1 MAARPH
7 LCLVVIGTRHD
18 LVAVGREVKRK
29 HLLDMALHGPN
40 VAPGAAVPQSPFK
53 QGARMCVGGWG
64 VGGWNTFES
73 KRMCISMRTV
83 KSHSRPSRSVY
94 TCLGWNTFKMCME
107 VCVHEQM
114 YTQACVCVCTCALRR
129 TALPS
134 PMQPTHWVSQAGSWK
149 GKHTCLHK
157 MPLKRGQRSPVA
169 IAPAGMSARVHWE
182 RSNQEGSGVRNS
194 SSFHDLFCNTNFFT
208 CLRLSCHTRGNQ
220 RNAT

>member
-114 YTQACVCVCTCALRR
+114 YTQACVCVHVRVAAHSSAFTNATHTLGEPGRLMERQAHVPAQDATKKRSTQSCRDCASGDERACALGTIKPGRVGR
-129 TALPS
+129 AQQQQLSRPVL
-134 PMQPTHWVSQAGSWK
+134 QHQFF
-149 GKHTCLHK
+149 H
-157 MPLKRGQRSPVA
+157 MP
-169 IAPAGMSARVHWE
+169 AP
-182 RSNQEGSGVRNS
+182 
-194 SSFHDLFCNTNFFT
+194 
-208 CLRLSCHTRGNQ
+208 
-220 RNAT
+220 